1 MRFQLALNKFFCPML
16 WYCKTKQCFLPPPHR
31 FSTQNS
37 QYHHWKASKYSIL
50 MVTELGS
57 PVSESPTESQNL
69 MRPVILNTNFI
80 KQKSKFDYPQDS
92 TKLRNFAGRRWEW
105 KFSIPW
111 GDKRKYS
118 TPPSLLLPLSHST
131 WLTLEP
137 KR

>member
-1 MRFQLALNKFFCPML
+1 
-16 WYCKTKQCFLPPPHR
+16 
-31 FSTQNS
+31 
-37 QYHHWKASKYSIL
+37 

-111 GDKRKYS
+111 GD
-118 TPPSLLLPLSHST
+118 
-131 WLTLEP
+131 
-137 KR
+137 